1 MKRAIV
7 RLWRGEVPLAE
18 AFWSYAI
25 VGGLALNAA
34 TTFAMFLLLKFDNV
48 AAIAVFLLAVPY
60 NLFMLGAV
68 WRSAE
73 RYTGPPARA
82 QAARVAI
89 VVWTLI
95 VCVA

>member
-25 VGGLALNAA
+25 LGGLALNVTA
-34 TTFAMFLLLKFDNV
+34 TFAMFLLLKVDN
-48 AAIAVFLLAVPY
+48 AAAVAVFLLPVPY

-73 RYTGPPARA
+73 RYTGPPAWA
-82 QAARVAI
+82 QAARIAI